1 MWVILNSTTIPISS
15 IEIIVMEGKYY
26 FIVQC
31 TNQKVYLVYFDAM
44 SAEKGQIVKSVI
56 LQTPN
61 AIFARFIIYFYRNK

>member
-1 MWVILNSTTIPISS
+1 MDVMVHVANVVQMLIVESTNDRIQNVISGD
-15 IEIIVMEGKYY
+15 V
-26 FIVQC
+26 
-31 TNQKVYLVYFDAM
+31 M

>member
-1 MWVILNSTTIPISS
+1 MVHVANVVQMLIVESTNDRIQNVISGD
-15 IEIIVMEGKYY
+15 V
-26 FIVQC
+26 
-31 TNQKVYLVYFDAM
+31 M